1 MMDLRRLLTPT
12 QGNRAVCCCVEEEV
26 GDEGR
31 AAFLASFGRYRKV
44 VRVLLELCE
53 FAGVARAAGE
63 VVERCREENRIDY
76 KKIKNPLSRQ
86 FRNRPYNLSSLFPLK
101 MLLSSSLPSFLFLCS
116 HCNIVTVSST
126 RLTTARG

>member
-44 VRVLLELCE
+44 DRVLLELCE

-86 FRNRPYNLSSLFPLK
+86 FRNRPYDFLIQFSFPININTFSSFSNPY
-101 MLLSSSLPSFLFLCS
+101 SSGGEGRRF
-116 HCNIVTVSST
+116 IY
-126 RLTTARG
+126 